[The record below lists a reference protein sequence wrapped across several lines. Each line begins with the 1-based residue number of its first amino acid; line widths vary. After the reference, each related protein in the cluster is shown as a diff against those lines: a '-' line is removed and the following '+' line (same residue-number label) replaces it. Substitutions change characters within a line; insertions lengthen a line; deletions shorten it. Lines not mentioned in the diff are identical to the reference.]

1 MRGWEWGDHILK
13 PIFRGSTQH
22 VRLQDDFVK
31 FIKIALTFSVFT
43 FCAFSSLRGPACI
56 ASIFPGSSDIIRK
69 RCVDSA
75 HDPIT
80 LEIVYSNDVLRYNNN
95 CRAAAPTLIL
105 TPPLKGRIGSG
116 VVSISRGVTRRMVKA
131 GSDCPFWREQDR
143 RIIGLMQWLGWSG

>member
-1 MRGWEWGDHILK
+1 MLVYSDYYSSWIAPRTASHLFEMTKSCGGGDGWGWGDHILK
-13 PIFRGSTQH
+13 RIFRGSTQH

-56 ASIFPGSSDIIRK
+56 ASKFPGSWDIIRK

-80 LEIVYSNDVLRYNNN
+80 LEIVCSNDVLRYNNN
-95 CRAAAPTLIL
+95 CRAASLL
-105 TPPLKGRIGSG
+105 WS
-116 VVSISRGVTRRMVKA
+116 
-131 GSDCPFWREQDR
+131 WRLLWRVELDR
-143 RIIGLMQWLGWSG
+143 EWLVYQRE

>member
-1 MRGWEWGDHILK
+1 MRMRRPLFWSPSFVVLHNTWDCKTISSNSLK
-13 PIFRGSTQH
+13 SPSPFRCSRFARSHRRQ
-22 VRLQDDFVK
+22 
-31 FIKIALTFSVFT
+31 
-43 FCAFSSLRGPACI
+43 RGPACI
-56 ASIFPGSSDIIRK
+56 ASIFPGSWDIIRK

-80 LEIVYSNDVLRYNNN
+80 LEIVCSNDVLRYNNN
-95 CRAAAPTLIL
+95 CRVAPTLIL

-116 VVSISRGVTRRMVKA
+116 VVSISEGVTRRMAKA